1 MFTYCVPVP
10 LQHVTVVISFVT
22 LTPWRG
28 CHELQ
33 LVHEVSGG
41 SRGPRNFLKVTGISW
56 LSSLPGRSWV
66 FTQSGSYLL
75 TSPPPSTPFP
85 WRNTPFPR
93 SSGSHTLLIPTSLM
107 APRETL
113 PSIFLCR
120 PQTQADGASV
130 SGAQIPWVSHVRT
143 QLPGHSST
151 WMPPGPF
158 RGTAPHLVPSWKL
171 AASPSSSGDCG
182 GLRD

>member
-1 MFTYCVPVP
+1 MPVP